1 MATKIIILTGPTGVG
16 KTRQGLAIARLLGSP
31 VINCDSRQIYK
42 ELRIGV
48 ARPDPAELALAT
60 HYFIASHSIHRPY
73 SAGDYE
79 REAWDLVMQ
88 LAPSHPYLLMVG
100 GSGLYIDAFVKG
112 IDQMPLSNPE
122 LRRELMLM
130 AEDPEG
136 LEVLRAR
143 LKQLDPVTYA
153 RIDLA
158 NKRRVMRA
166 VEVCLLSG
174 KPYHSFL
181 SHTPRERP
189 FEMELLVMDMPR
201 KELYDRIDKRVIAMM
216 EEGLEEEARGLYPY
230 RKLPA
235 LQTVGY
241 RELFDHF
248 DGKYPLEE
256 AVRLIQRNTRR
267 YAKRQLTY
275 WRDIPRKENH
285 PLLRPDPSL

>member
-16 KTRQGLAIARLLGSP
+16 KTAQSLAIARLLGSP
-31 VINCDSRQIYK
+31 VINCDSRQIYREMK
-42 ELRIGV
+42 IGV
-48 ARPDPAELALAT
+48 ARPSTEELSSVR
-60 HYFIASHSIHRPY
+60 HYFIATHSIHQPY

-88 LAPSHPYLLMVG
+88 LAPSFEYLLLTG
-100 GSGLYIDAFVKG
+100 GSGLYIDAFLNG
-112 IDQMPLSNPE
+112 IDQMPVPDPVLRKELMQMAETPGGLNE
-122 LRRELMLM
+122 LRMRLREM
-130 AEDPEG
+130 
-136 LEVLRAR
+136 
-143 LKQLDPVTYA
+143 DPVTYG
-153 RIDLA
+153 RIDLS

-166 VEVCLLSG
+166 TEVCLLSG
-174 KPYHSFL
+174 KPYHTLLKNTPKKRPFSTEVL
-181 SHTPRERP
+181 LMERPRE
-189 FEMELLVMDMPR
+189 
-201 KELYDRIDKRVIAMM
+201 ELYRRIDRRVLQMM
-216 EEGLEEEARGLYPY
+216 EAGLEEEARGLYRY

-248 DGKYPLEE
+248 EGKYPLEE

-275 WRDIPRKENH
+275 WRNVPRKEGH

>member
-16 KTRQGLAIARLLGSP
+16 KTKQGLAIARLLGSP

-48 ARPDPAELALAT
+48 ARPAPAELALVK
-60 HYFIASHSIHRPY
+60 HYFIASHSIHQPY

-79 REAWDLVMQ
+79 REAWDLVMS
-88 LAPSHPYLLMVG
+88 LAPTHPYLLLVG

-112 IDQMPLSNPE
+112 IDLMPLPDPE
-122 LRRELMLM
+122 LRKELILM
-130 AEDPEG
+130 AEDPGG
-136 LEVLRAR
+136 LETLRAR
-143 LKQLDPVTYA
+143 LKELDPVTYA

-158 NKRRVMRA
+158 NKRRIMRA
-166 VEVCLLSG
+166 VEVCMLSG
-174 KPYHSFL
+174 KPYHTFL
-181 SHTPRERP
+181 SHTNRERP
-189 FEMELLVMDMPR
+189 FEIEQLLMDRPR
-201 KELYDRIDKRVIAMM
+201 PELYERIDKRVIGMM
-216 EEGLEEEARGLYPY
+216 EEGLPEEARGLYPY

-235 LQTVGY
+235 LRTVGY

-248 DGKYPLEE
+248 EGKYPLEE

-275 WRDIPRKENH
+275 WRNVPRKEDH